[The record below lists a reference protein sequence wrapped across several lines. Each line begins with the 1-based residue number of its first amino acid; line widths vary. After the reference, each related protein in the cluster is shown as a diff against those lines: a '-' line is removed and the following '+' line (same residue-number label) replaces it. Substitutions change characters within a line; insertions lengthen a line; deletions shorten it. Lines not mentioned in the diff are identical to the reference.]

1 MAGFNKTGKY
11 NSKRP
16 PAQLA
21 ATLEHLRMRGHGRYS
36 TLPFSAIET
45 CGTSPLNNPFA
56 SDKPPVLLTVSQ
68 LNRQAKTLLESHF
81 DFVWVEGEVSNFT
94 APSSGHWYFSLKDG
108 KAQVRCAMFANRNQR
123 LKFTPGNGDAIR
135 LRCRVSLYEGRGEF
149 QLIVEH
155 LELAGAGAL
164 QAAFERLKAR
174 LLAEG
179 LFAAERKRALPT
191 SVSQLGVITSPT
203 GAAIHDILTVLKRRC
218 PMISVLL
225 LPVAVQGEG
234 AAGQIAMA
242 IESANQWQREG
253 KIQLDALIVGR
264 GGGSLEDLWAFNE
277 EVVARAIAA
286 SELPIVSAVGH
297 EVDFSIADMV
307 ADHRAATPSAAAE
320 LLSTDQREWLARLQA
335 MERQLQLQ
343 VRRKLAAATIRLTH
357 LSQRLK
363 HPGSQLREQ
372 AQRLD
377 NLEQRLLVAQRNVLL
392 RQHHRLAVL
401 QQRLAAATPLP
412 QLQALKRNTL
422 ALHQRLQSALA
433 QQVHQRK
440 LRLAH
445 FAQLLDS
452 LSPLGTLQRGYA
464 IVTDRDGRVIRDARE
479 VAVNDE
485 VQARLAYGRL
495 GLIVNKIE

>member
-1 MAGFNKTGKY
+1 
-11 NSKRP
+11 
-16 PAQLA
+16 
-21 ATLEHLRMRGHGRYS
+21 
-36 TLPFSAIET
+36 
-45 CGTSPLNNPFA
+45 LNNPFA
-56 SDKPPVLLTVSQ
+56 SDKPPLLLTVSQ
-68 LNRQAKTLLESHF
+68 LNRQAKSLLESHF

-135 LRCRVSLYEGRGEF
+135 MRCRVSLYEGRGEF

-155 LELAGAGAL
+155 LELSGAGAL
-164 QAAFERLKAR
+164 QAAFEKLKLR

-179 LFAAERKRALPT
+179 LFDANRKRALPT

-218 PMISVLL
+218 PAISVLL

-234 AAGQIAMA
+234 AAAQIALA
-242 IESANQWQREG
+242 IERANQWQREG
-253 KIQLDALIVGR
+253 KIQVDALIVGR

-277 EVVARAIAA
+277 EIVARAIAM
-286 SELPIVSAVGH
+286 SELPVVSAVGH

-307 ADHRAATPSAAAE
+307 ADCRAATPSAAAE
-320 LLSTDQREWLARLQA
+320 LLSSDQREWQERLQTL
-335 MERQLQLQ
+335 ETQLQRE
-343 VRRKLAAATIRLTH
+343 VRRKLADAARALIH
-357 LSQRLK
+357 LAQRLK
-363 HPGSQLREQ
+363 HPGAQLREQ

-377 NLEQRLLVAQRNVLL
+377 HFEQRLVAAQRNVLL
-392 RQHHRLAVL
+392 KQQHRLAVL
-401 QQRLAAATPLP
+401 QQRLNFSTPLP
-412 QLQALKRNTL
+412 RMQLLQRSTQVLR
-422 ALHQRLQSALA
+422 QRLDTALA
-433 QQVHQRK
+433 QQMQQKK

-445 FAQLLDS
+445 LAQLLDS

-464 IVTDRDGRVIRDARE
+464 IVTDRDGRVVRDAQE

-485 VQARLAYGRL
+485 LQARLASGRL
-495 GLIVNKIE
+495 GLIVKKVDG